1 MLSPTVAHERLR
13 CQIEFNTY
21 RLTAFSV
28 RVYCYWQMR
37 EPLTLPQVKRVL
49 ESASQNPIDP
59 NLAEMIPRDLLNY
72 IQSAP
77 DVIAHLSHLEVTI
90 GKREKDFQDLNLAL
104 VDYANQSGAGQMMLD
119 NLKLCLDQVRMRR

>member
-1 MLSPTVAHERLR
+1 
-13 CQIEFNTY
+13 
-21 RLTAFSV
+21 
-28 RVYCYWQMR
+28 
-37 EPLTLPQVKRVL
+37 
-49 ESASQNPIDP
+49 
-59 NLAEMIPRDLLNY
+59 MIPRDLLNY